1 MGASFGTLTALEEA
15 ASAGLLWRGA
25 GAAGCGIAPSGLS
38 AFGLGTGATGAT
50 GQEPLEESLEEALSL
65 EGQDLLFLFLEKE
78 RAWAWLPPGVEELKE
93 VEVVAVDPEEDL

>member
-1 MGASFGTLTALEEA
+1 M
-15 ASAGLLWRGA
+15 
-25 GAAGCGIAPSGLS
+25 
-38 AFGLGTGATGAT
+38 
-50 GQEPLEESLEEALSL
+50 EESLEEALSL